1 MQTFKKIVNQFTG
14 LGIEGSSMI
23 TIPKEVYGFQI
34 DDVEIIEYE
43 LRYDDDLRNI
53 GSPNAHLDK
62 YYCLSKNNTKIG
74 DIIARY
80 MAKDDERYQEEE
92 LIQFFQNWIESVT

>member
-1 MQTFKKIVNQFTG
+1 
-14 LGIEGSSMI
+14 MI